1 MSAREEV
8 LQYLATRLAAV
19 SIGRPVR
26 IAIDG
31 RSASGKTTL
40 ADELAT
46 LLRDRGRPVIRT
58 SIDGFHRPRAER
70 YARGRNSAEGYY
82 HDARDL
88 DAVTALLL
96 APLGPG
102 GDRLYR
108 TSSFD
113 LETDAPTTQ
122 APLLADA
129 DAMVLVDGTFLQRPE
144 LRGGWDL
151 AIFVKT
157 SEQTAQTRGVVRD
170 SALPGG
176 DSAARQLYVQR
187 YGPAYDLY
195 DAACSPEAI
204 ADVLIVNEDFQSP
217 ALHVRPGARLVGQC
231 G

>member
-1 MSAREEV
+1 
-8 LQYLATRLAAV
+8 
-19 SIGRPVR
+19 
-26 IAIDG
+26 
-31 RSASGKTTL
+31 
-40 ADELAT
+40 
-46 LLRDRGRPVIRT
+46 
-58 SIDGFHRPRAER
+58 
-70 YARGRNSAEGYY
+70 
-82 HDARDL
+82 
-88 DAVTALLL
+88 
-96 APLGPG
+96 
-102 GDRLYR
+102 
-108 TSSFD
+108 
-113 LETDAPTTQ
+113 
-122 APLLADA
+122 
-129 DAMVLVDGTFLQRPE
+129 MVLVDGTFLQRPE